1 MPHHDDQR
9 VARFSSPRGRANLG
23 AFRIRHRLAG
33 AFAFGLAFFCLGCNT
48 RPDAHIAQIQ
58 ELEDK
63 LAAQGRSL
71 AEKDATLAQQAAEI
85 QRLRGMDDRAR
96 YDRLVRVDRIDL
108 DRLSGTYDD
117 NRDGVPDGIVLYVR
131 LFDADNDVLKAA
143 GSVRVSLYDL
153 SLPDGQQSLARLDY
167 SAEELKPLWF
177 GRFMTSH
184 YTLRL
189 PFGPNC
195 RKPSGQSVTA
205 VVVFTDLLSGRSF
218 EAQKAF
224 SCEAVAASGSP

>member
-1 MPHHDDQR
+1 MPHFDAQR
-9 VARFSSPRGRANLG
+9 AAGFVPHSHANLVACRWRIHLTG
-23 AFRIRHRLAG
+23 AI
-33 AFAFGLAFFCLGCNT
+33 AFGLMLAGLGCNT

-63 LAAQGRSL
+63 VAAQGRSL

-108 DRLSGTYDD
+108 DRLSGMYDD

-131 LFDADNDVLKAA
+131 LYDADNDVLKAA

-205 VVVFTDLLSGRSF
+205 VVVFTDLLTGRSF
-218 EAQKAF
+218 EVQKAL
-224 SCEAVAASGSP
+224 SSEAVAANDSP

>member
-1 MPHHDDQR
+1 MLHIDDKR
-9 VARFSSPRGRANLG
+9 AAGYFPRGHTGLG
-23 AFRIRHRLAG
+23 SLRTRNWLSG
-33 AFAFGLAFFCLGCNT
+33 ALAFGLAFACLGCNT

-85 QRLRGMDDRAR
+85 QRLRGMDDRTR
-96 YDRLVRVDRIDL
+96 YDRLVRVDRIGL
-108 DRLSGTYDD
+108 DRLSGMYDD

-131 LFDADNDVLKAA
+131 LYDADNDVLKAA

-153 SLPDGQQSLARLDY
+153 SLPEGQQSLARLDY

-195 RKPSGQSVTA
+195 RKPSGQTVTA
-205 VVVFTDLLSGRSF
+205 VVVFTDLLTGRSF
-218 EAQKAF
+218 EAQKAL
-224 SCEAVAASGSP
+224 SSEAVAARESN

>member
-1 MPHHDDQR
+1 MPHFDAQR
-9 VARFSSPRGRANLG
+9 AASFGPRSQANSVACWRRIHLTGAIALG
-23 AFRIRHRLAG
+23 LMLA
-33 AFAFGLAFFCLGCNT
+33 CLGCNT

-63 LAAQGRSL
+63 VAAQGRSL

-108 DRLSGTYDD
+108 DRLSGMYDD

-131 LFDADNDVLKAA
+131 LYDADNDVLKAA

-153 SLPDGQQSLARLDY
+153 SLPDGQQSLARFDY

-205 VVVFTDLLSGRSF
+205 VVVFTDLLTGRSF
-218 EAQKAF
+218 EVQKAL
-224 SCEAVAASGSP
+224 SCEAVAANDSP